1 MKKKIVIALMS
12 GMLTLSCITP
22 VFADAKDDKIAELE
36 AKVKD
41 LESQIKELKGEDKEK
56 PDSKTDFTYEQ
67 DGYSFKFLKY
77 QVVDSD
83 TQGKILYTFY
93 NFTNNSGST
102 IEAANALIPRAF
114 QNGVELSTSFPD
126 STPIEEYDNTYKSVQ
141 DGGSLDVVFMYQLTD
156 ESDVSI
162 EITPISYSDDTP
174 VGEYTFKLE
183 S

>member
-56 PDSKTDFTYEQ
+56 PDSKTDFSYEQ
-67 DGYSFKFLKY
+67 DGYTFKFLKY

>member
-56 PDSKTDFTYEQ
+56 PDPKTDFSYEQ
-67 DGYSFKFLKY
+67 DGYTFKFLKY
-77 QVVDSD
+77 QVVDSES
-83 TQGKILYTFY
+83 QGKVLYTFY

>member
-1 MKKKIVIALMS
+1 MKKKIIITLMS

-41 LESQIKELKGEDKEK
+41 LEAQIKDLKGVTKES
-56 PDSKTDFTYEQ
+56 DTKTDFTYEQ
-67 DGYSFKFLKY
+67 DGYTFKFLKY

>member
-67 DGYSFKFLKY
+67 DGYTFKFLKY

>member
-1 MKKKIVIALMS
+1 MKKRIFIALLS
-12 GMLTLSCITP
+12 GVLTISSVTP

-41 LESQIKELKGEDKEK
+41 LEAQIKDLKGETEESDT
-56 PDSKTDFTYEQ
+56 KTDFTYEQ
-67 DGYSFKFLKY
+67 DGYTFKFLKY

-126 STPIEEYDNTYKSVQ
+126 STPIAEYDNTYKSVQ

>member
-22 VFADAKDDKIAELE
+22 VFADAEDDKIAELE

>member
-1 MKKKIVIALMS
+1 MKKKIIITLMS

-41 LESQIKELKGEDKEK
+41 LEAQIKDLKGVTKES
-56 PDSKTDFTYEQ
+56 DTKTDFTYEQ
-67 DGYSFKFLKY
+67 DGYTFKFLKY

-102 IEAANALIPRAF
+102 IEAVNALIPRAF